1 MSQNLYH
8 KLQSKRA
15 KHDGFYSRYKGQI
28 PRLRNYEMSGKS
40 LDFIDLLPT
49 AQSSLQNENL
59 VNTTTKLFE
68 NGNWTFPI
76 VRHFK

>member
-15 KHDGFYSRYKGQI
+15 KHDGFYSPYKGQI

-68 NGNWTFPI
+68 NRN
-76 VRHFK
+76 